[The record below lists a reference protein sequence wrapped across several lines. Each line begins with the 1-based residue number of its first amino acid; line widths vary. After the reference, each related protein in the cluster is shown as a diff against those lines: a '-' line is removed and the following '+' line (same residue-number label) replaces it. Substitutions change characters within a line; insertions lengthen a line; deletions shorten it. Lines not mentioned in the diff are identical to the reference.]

1 MSYAEKLQNHMNRY
15 KVSQN
20 QVAKSLGKSKAMINQ
35 YLQGKYPG
43 NVEELDEIVAAYLKR
58 EAKRLKQPKLA
69 EKILETDTVQTIT
82 ALLETAYE
90 ECQNGVIYGRAGLGK
105 TTALRVFAKQ
115 NPEVVLI
122 ETLTTYTPN
131 VLLKNIAKKIGVELR
146 GSTND
151 INEAVIKK
159 LQSSGRLLIVDEAE
173 NLSTRSLELL
183 RRLHDL
189 AGIGL
194 VLVGTPR
201 LLSNL
206 KGRHGELEQL
216 YSRVTL
222 HWDLGDSV
230 PREEL
235 DAIARA
241 TLPELA
247 DKAKLRGKIIEK
259 AGGSPRRLF
268 KILSNMYRMSY
279 LNARDDGEILP
290 LDEALLERVE
300 MVLIRS

>member
-1 MSYAEKLQNHMNRY
+1 MSYADKLQRHIDRY
-15 KVSQN
+15 KVPQSK
-20 QVAKSLGKSKAMINQ
+20 VAKSLGKSRTMVNL
-35 YLQGKYPG
+35 YLKGKYHADIS
-43 NVEELDEIVAAYLKR
+43 EMDEIVAAYLKR

-247 DKAKLRGKIIEK
+247 DKAKLRGKIIDK

>member
-1 MSYAEKLQNHMNRY
+1 
-15 KVSQN
+15 
-20 QVAKSLGKSKAMINQ
+20 
-35 YLQGKYPG
+35 
-43 NVEELDEIVAAYLKR
+43 
-58 EAKRLKQPKLA
+58 
-69 EKILETDTVQTIT
+69 
-82 ALLETAYE
+82 
-90 ECQNGVIYGRAGLGK
+90 
-105 TTALRVFAKQ
+105 
-115 NPEVVLI
+115 
-122 ETLTTYTPN
+122 
-131 VLLKNIAKKIGVELR
+131 
-146 GSTND
+146 
-151 INEAVIKK
+151 EAVIKK

-290 LDEALLERVE
+290 MDEALLERVE
-300 MVLIRS
+300 MVLIRN

>member
-1 MSYAEKLQNHMNRY
+1 MSYAEKLQKHIDRY
-15 KVSQN
+15 KLPQT
-20 QVAKSLGKSKAMINQ
+20 QVAKSLGKSRTMINQ

-58 EAKRLKQPKLA
+58 EAKRLKKPKLA
-69 EKILETDTVQTIT
+69 EKILITDTVGTIT
-82 ALLETAYE
+82 DLLSTAYE

-151 INEAVIKK
+151 INEAVIKR

-222 HWDLGDSV
+222 YWDLGDSV

-268 KILSNMYRMSY
+268 KILSNMYRMRY

-290 LDEALLERVE
+290 MDEALLERVE
-300 MVLIRS
+300 MVLIRN